1 MSFAFL
7 GYAFFRTSSPTRVK
21 IMPTPR
27 LNHNSHLKSVH
38 RSMAVHQADMSRQ
51 IGMLS
56 SGLRINRP
64 SDDPA
69 SVALAMQGASSVF
82 SDVDRLSINSEFNE
96 LRAEGDRIASATV
109 YNGRQLLTG
118 GNNLEGRTLI
128 VEENDG
134 LSFQVGPS
142 ETSNDVSRVGIRDMR
157 ATGPNLDLGNLS
169 IVSRIDAQN
178 SLTTLA
184 HAIETVSGERNR
196 LGAFQNRLQLSIST
210 SENVMRSQESERS
223 MWPGRHRS

>member
-7 GYAFFRTSSPTRVK
+7 GYAFFRTFSPTRVK
-21 IMPTPR
+21 IMRTPR

-69 SVALAMQGASSVF
+69 SALAMQGASSVF

-96 LRAEGDRIASATV
+96 LRAEVDRIASATV

-184 HAIETVSGERNR
+184 HAIDWVPSRTACN
-196 LGAFQNRLQLSIST
+196 
-210 SENVMRSQESERS
+210 
-223 MWPGRHRS
+223 